1 MESLGRKITFLQG
14 ETIYHIGDTGGQMFV
29 ILHGGIEL
37 HSEGGAVEV
46 LLAGGIFG
54 EHAVIEAER
63 RSDRAIAIVDTEVLA
78 IDQSQFLATVQTN
91 PGFALKLMRVI
102 SNRAK
107 LHRGEATDDVGRT
120 LVA

>member
-14 ETIYHIGDTGGQMFV
+14 ETIYHVGDTGGQMFV

-37 HSEGGAVEV
+37 HSEGGGVEV

-54 EHAVIEAER
+54 EHAVIESEP

-78 IDQSQFLATVQTN
+78 IDQPQFLATVQTN
-91 PGFALKLMRVI
+91 PAFALKLMRVI

-107 LHRGEATDDVGRT
+107 LHRGELTDDVGRT